1 VPEPKPPKPPKP
13 PKELSGYLDA
23 MARVMFQT
31 GISWRVVEA
40 KWPGIQEA
48 FKGFDPRR
56 VSRLTTKDIDR
67 LMGDTRVIRNRK
79 KLEAIASNAGRML
92 ELDAEHKGFNRYL
105 DTLGDFETTKKE
117 LHKQFAY
124 MGDAGTWYFLWM
136 VGRKVPEHEH
146 M

>member
-1 VPEPKPPKPPKP
+1 VHEHKQPPR

-40 KWPGIQEA
+40 KWPGIQAA
-48 FKGFDPRR
+48 FRGFDPPR
-56 VSRLTTKDIDR
+56 VAKLTAKDIDR

-79 KLEAIASNAGRML
+79 KLEAISSNAGRML
-92 ELDAEHKGFNRYL
+92 ELDAEHGGFNNYL
-105 DTLGDFETTKKE
+105 DSLGDFDSTKKA

-124 MGDAGTWYFLWM
+124 MGDTGTWFFLWM
-136 VGRKVPEHEH
+136 VGRKVPAHEDT
-146 M
+146 

>member
-1 VPEPKPPKPPKP
+1 MAEHKQPKPPKD
-13 PKELSGYLDA
+13 LSGYLDA

-40 KWPGIQEA
+40 KWPGIREA
-48 FKGFDPRR
+48 FGDFDPNR
-56 VSRLTTKDIDR
+56 VARLKPKDIDR

-92 ELDAEHKGFNRYL
+92 ELDAEYRGFKRYL
-105 DTLGDFETTKKE
+105 DSLGDFESTRKE
-117 LHKQFAY
+117 LHRQFAY
-124 MGDAGTWYFLWM
+124 MGDSGTWFFLWM
-136 VGRKVPEHEH
+136 VGRKVSEHGE

>member
-1 VPEPKPPKPPKP
+1 MHEHKQPRP
-13 PKELSGYLDA
+13 PKELAGYLDA

-48 FKGFDPRR
+48 FRGFDPAK
-56 VSRLTTKDIDR
+56 VSRYTTRDINR

-79 KLEAIASNAGRML
+79 KLEAIVGNARRMR
-92 ELDAEHKGFNRYL
+92 ELDAEHKGFKKYL
-105 DTLGDFETTKKE
+105 DSLGDFENTKKE
-117 LHKQFAY
+117 IHKQFAF
-124 MGDAGTWYFLWM
+124 MGDAGTWFFLWM
-136 VGRKVPEHEH
+136 VGRKVPEHEN

>member
-1 VPEPKPPKPPKP
+1 MREHKQPRQ
-13 PKELSGYLDA
+13 PKELTGYLDA

-48 FKGFDPRR
+48 FHNFDPKRTA
-56 VSRLTTKDIDR
+56 RLKTKDIDK

-79 KLEAIASNAGRML
+79 KLEAIVGNAGRML
-92 ELDAEHKGFNRYL
+92 ELDEEFGSFKKYL
-105 DTLGDFETTKKE
+105 DSLGDFESTKKE
-117 LHKQFAY
+117 IHKQFAY
-124 MGDAGTWYFLWM
+124 MGDAGTWFFLWM